1 MTQFEI
7 HAATKSL
14 KNGRANGPDG
24 IPHEL
29 IKYSSNAVH
38 EHHASII
45 KATGGSGVKKNNF

>member
-45 KATGGSGVKKNNF
+45 KATGGSGVKKK